1 MIERGSVRYD
11 EQADILYIH
20 RRDGPAV
27 SEELLPGVSLD
38 IDEESGEVLGI
49 EICEASQI
57 LAPLIEG
64 LKRMRTKAPS
74 SSS

>member
-38 IDEESGEVLGI
+38 IDEESGEILGI
-49 EICEASQI
+49 EICEASRI
-57 LAPLIEG
+57 LAPLVEG
-64 LKRMRTKAPS
+64 LQRRHAKALRS
-74 SSS
+74 

>member
-27 SEELLPGVSLD
+27 SEEFIPGVSLD
-38 IDEESGEVLGI
+38 IDEESGEILGI
-49 EICEASQI
+49 EIWK
-57 LAPLIEG
+57 PLG
-64 LKRMRTKAPS
+64 Y
-74 SSS
+74 

>member
-20 RRDGPAV
+20 RREGFAV
-27 SEELLPGVSLD
+27 SEEFIPGVSID

-49 EICEASQI
+49 EICEASRI
-57 LAPLIEG
+57 LAPLLEG
-64 LKRMRTKAPS
+64 VKKIQTKTVAS
-74 SSS
+74 